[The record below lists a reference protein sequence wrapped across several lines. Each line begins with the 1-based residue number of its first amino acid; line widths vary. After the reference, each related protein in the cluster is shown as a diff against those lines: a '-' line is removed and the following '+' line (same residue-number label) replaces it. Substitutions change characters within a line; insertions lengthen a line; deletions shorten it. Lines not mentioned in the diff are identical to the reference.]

1 LQRRCPRTGDRTNST
16 PAPRQSFAADLS
28 RPLWRISVTP
38 TKGADVVAA
47 IAGAVDGVRV
57 IYDWAGG
64 LIWLELADGHTV
76 HDARIREAVVAH
88 GGGHATLIRADATA
102 RAAIAPFQPQP
113 AALAA
118 LSAKLKAEFDP
129 VGILNPGRMWA
140 GV

>member
-1 LQRRCPRTGDRTNST
+1 
-16 PAPRQSFAADLS
+16 
-28 RPLWRISVTP
+28 
-38 TKGADVVAA
+38 
-47 IAGAVDGVRV
+47 
-57 IYDWAGG
+57 
-64 LIWLELADGHTV
+64 
-76 HDARIREAVVAH
+76 
-88 GGGHATLIRADATA
+88 LIRADATA